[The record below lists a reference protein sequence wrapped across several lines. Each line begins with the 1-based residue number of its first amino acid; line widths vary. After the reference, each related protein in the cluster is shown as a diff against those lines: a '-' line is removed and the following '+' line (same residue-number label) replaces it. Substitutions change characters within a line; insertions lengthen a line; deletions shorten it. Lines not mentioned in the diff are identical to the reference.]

1 MKDRA
6 LALAGLLQA
15 VHLVQQM
22 AQTGQAEARPLGACI
37 DSLFR
42 FDAETPE
49 AVFDGADKLDVGLA
63 RLVNQLEGGSGRDA
77 AVTRMAMT
85 VLHLERRFSGNR
97 GAMDAVHT
105 GLQDIARQ
113 RDHWGPTH
121 PTVLARL
128 GELYAKELSPIGP
141 RVLVQGN
148 PVYWASPTWW
158 AKCVRRCWQQSA
170 RPYCGASSAAAT
182 GISCSDAAPWCRLRA
197 NGRKK
202 PAARPWSGRRKRTG
216 GYGFGHNAGLTRRLC
231 APLPALSPIQPG
243 ACP

>member
-22 AQTGQAEARPLGACI
+22 AQTGQSESKPLGACI

-49 AVFDGADKLDVGLA
+49 AVFGGAASLEIGLS

-85 VLHLERRFSGNR
+85 VLHLERRFIGNH
-97 GAMDAVHT
+97 GAVEAVRK
-105 GLQDIARQ
+105 GLEEIARQ
-113 RDHWGPTH
+113 REHWGPTH
-121 PTVLARL
+121 PTVLSRL
-128 GELYAKELSPIGP
+128 GDLYAAELSPIGP

-148 PVYWASPTWW
+148 PVYLGQPDLVGE
-158 AKCVRRCWQQSA
+158 VRATLLAAIRAAVLWRQLGGSYWDFLFGRRALVQAAREWQESA
-170 RPYCGASSAAAT
+170 RA
-182 GISCSDAAPWCRLRA
+182 
-197 NGRKK
+197 
-202 PAARPWSGRRKRTG
+202 
-216 GYGFGHNAGLTRRLC
+216 
-231 APLPALSPIQPG
+231 
-243 ACP
+243 

>member
-22 AQTGQAEARPLGACI
+22 AQSGQAESRPLGACI

-49 AVFDGADKLDVGLA
+49 AVFDGAAKLDVGLV
-63 RLVNQLEGGSGRDA
+63 RLVNQLEGGAGRDA
-77 AVTRMAMT
+77 AVTRMSMT
-85 VLHLERRFSGNR
+85 VLHLERRFSGNQA
-97 GAMDAVHT
+97 AMEAVHN
-105 GLQDIARQ
+105 GLKDIARQ

-121 PTVLARL
+121 PTVLSRL

-148 PVYWASPTWW
+148 PVYLGQPDLVGE
-158 AKCVRRCWQQSA
+158 VRA
-170 RPYCGASSAAAT
+170 TLLAA
-182 GISCSDAAPWCRLRA
+182 IRAAVLWRQLGGSYWDFLFGRRA
-197 NGRKK
+197 LVQ
-202 PAARPWSGRRKRTG
+202 AARDWQENVR
-216 GYGFGHNAGLTRRLC
+216 N
-231 APLPALSPIQPG
+231 
-243 ACP
+243 